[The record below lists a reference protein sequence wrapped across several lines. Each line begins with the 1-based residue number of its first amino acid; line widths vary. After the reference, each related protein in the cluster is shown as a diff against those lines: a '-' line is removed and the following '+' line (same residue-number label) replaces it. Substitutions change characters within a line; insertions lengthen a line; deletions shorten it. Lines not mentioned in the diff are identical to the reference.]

1 MNPAPV
7 FRIALCLYALVL
19 LAACMPDQQQTATTT
34 TPSSPVAYVTLD
46 IFSGRPN
53 PRWQIDD
60 AETSAIL
67 AQLAQLVPAS
77 KGFTP
82 INKLGYRGFIVE
94 LPDSATGE
102 TSTISVYRQSVV
114 QHGGGV
120 AVVYDDPSSA
130 IEQILI
136 NSAQQHTEPA
146 VYKAI
151 SAP

>member
-1 MNPAPV
+1 MPA
-7 FRIALCLYALVL
+7 
-19 LAACMPDQQQTATTT
+19 QQQTAAAA
-34 TPSSPVAYVTLD
+34 TPSGAVAYATLD

-60 AETSAIL
+60 AATTAIL
-67 AQLAQLVPAS
+67 AQLAQLAPAN

-82 INKLGYRGFIVE
+82 VNKLGYRGFIVE
-94 LPDSATGE
+94 LPDSATGK

-114 QHGGGV
+114 QRSEGV

-136 NSAQQHTEPA
+136 SSAQQHTEPA
-146 VYKAI
+146 VYQAI
-151 SAP
+151 TVP